1 MTATLEADHKLTLPA
16 DAIAQGHLTQG
27 MEFTVAVSP
36 AGAIILRPSRPRQQS
51 LTDHLRGLSGLELN
65 RHPEPLGAPLDL

>member
-36 AGAIILRPSRPRQQS
+36 AGAIILRPTRPRQKS
-51 LTDHLRGLSGLELN
+51 LVEHLRGLSGLEIN
-65 RHPEPLGAPLDL
+65 QGREQLGPPIDL